1 MIIAYRTA
9 RKAQYFMYIHTHPTE
24 AVDTTVIH
32 THSHTAE
39 GSRHNWGIPPA
50 LLDRMQQEE

>member
-9 RKAQYFMYIHTHPTE
+9 RNAQYFMYIHTHPTE

-32 THSHTAE
+32 THTQQRAADTT
-39 GSRHNWGIPPA
+39 GA
-50 LLDRMQQEE
+50 FLLLF